1 MQASDIIQPTVLST
15 PVAVDGIKNTIPTD
29 PPSSSSN
36 LASITEGFPS
46 ITMKSVANGGLPP
59 MGQDFNGL
67 FYLST
72 DQKVYLQNGGIITF
86 NADVSTA
93 IGGYPQGAVL
103 DYVDSNGIITKVQ
116 SLIDNNTYNFVTT
129 PSYIDGTHWQ
139 TILMGVSNKLT
150 NCILSAP
157 NGVATYSG
165 NTITVKQGLK
175 VLMPNGLNPDKTLKN
190 IEHTVPSDVSYT
202 GSTSTSNGY
211 IIYYNI
217 GIARIFW
224 DRAIFIQEEEP
235 SNLDSILPYSAIFWF
250 KPSDNKWY
258 YLDINTEEPYSW
270 SDEYSIIILGIID
283 RGGTTTIQSLIPY
296 QPVELL
302 KRTDKEQIAS
312 WGFPSSKYVDLSL
325 GASGQTYTAPADGW
339 FAVSKLNGSSTVA
352 YQIALVNQTANFAI
366 EYRSSPATAIN
377 GRTYIPAKKGDIV
390 QVAYDM
396 VGATQYFRFIYAKGA
411 TND

>member
-139 TILMGVSNKLT
+139 TVLMGVSNKLT
-150 NCILSAP
+150 NCILSTP

-175 VLMPNGLNPDKTLKN
+175 GLYVNGRNSDYTINSLEYTLK
-190 IEHTVPSDVSYT
+190 EDVSRDVDVDDPTNNRLLYLFLNITSSGVGLTYIDNYNYYEQETQPFEPASGRYGFWYNPYT
-202 GSTSTSNGY
+202 AEFKITINGGAWTKTILSRIGYYTCFGGQITSLV
-211 IIYYNI
+211 
-217 GIARIFW
+217 
-224 DRAIFIQEEEP
+224 
-235 SNLDSILPYSAIFWF
+235 LD
-250 KPSDNKWY
+250 
-258 YLDINTEEPYSW
+258 
-270 SDEYSIIILGIID
+270 
-283 RGGTTTIQSLIPY
+283 

-302 KRTDKEQIAS
+302 KRSDKAQITS

-339 FAVSKLNGSSTVA
+339 FTLQKLNGSDTA
-352 YQIALVNQTANFAI
+352 GYYIAFTNQTNQLCI
-366 EYRSSPATAIN
+366 ECRQIFGIGAL
-377 GRTYIPAKKGDIV
+377 GRIFIPAKKGDVV
-390 QVAYDM
+390 QVNYDM
-396 VGATQYFRFIYAKGA
+396 IGATQHFKFIYAQGA